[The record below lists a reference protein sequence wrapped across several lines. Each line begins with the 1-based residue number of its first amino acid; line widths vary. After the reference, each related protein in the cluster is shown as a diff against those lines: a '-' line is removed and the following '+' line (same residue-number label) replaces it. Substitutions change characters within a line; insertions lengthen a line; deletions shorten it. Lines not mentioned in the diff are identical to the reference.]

1 MASMKA
7 GVAVLEALRAE
18 GIEYIFGLVG
28 TTTNSIVTEMVDRK
42 DIIFVDP
49 RHEEGAAFMAYGYSR
64 ASGKPAACVTTSG
77 PGTINL
83 ATGIAL
89 AWKGRAPIVV
99 IAGDVARD
107 YIYRDGA
114 QAFDLVNIFAPFTKL
129 SRQVNKSE
137 RIVEM
142 LHDALR
148 TALTGKRG
156 PVCVDIPRDLL
167 DNPSVDTD
175 ITPPSAYRAVDQRI
189 PGDAAA
195 IERAAA
201 LIAQAQ
207 RPLLLAGGGIVDS
220 EATED
225 ATALAELWN
234 MALVPSYGHNDVVPN
249 SHRLFVGPAGGRG
262 AGEAAQAM
270 HRADVIVALGTRL
283 NQATTHWNWS
293 VLDRATKIVQVDIDP
308 QEIGRNFPV
317 AVGIV
322 GDAKAVAQQLL
333 AALRAKVGG
342 GNGTNAAW
350 RREVEE
356 LAAKRRARL
365 ETETSL
371 SGDPMMPQRVFPE
384 LNKVLPRD
392 CMVTLDAGIAPGL
405 AYDRLRFEL
414 PRTFFNYAGHGGLGM
429 GYCVGLGTKLGRP
442 DRPAISL
449 QGDGGFLYTSG
460 EINTAVRW
468 NIPLVSIVLNNRCH
482 GAEKAQQQRYF
493 GARYIGVDLANPRL
507 DRLAEAY
514 GARGFYVTR
523 PEEIG
528 DAVTAAFKSGGP
540 CVIEIPVAEYFPTAA
555 PTPGGAGGGH

>member
-7 GVAVLEALRAE
+7 GIAVIEALRAE
-18 GIEYIFGLVG
+18 GIEYTFGIVG
-28 TTTNSIVTEMVDRK
+28 TTTNSIVTEMAGRENIK
-42 DIIFVDP
+42 FVDS

-64 ASGKPAACVTTSG
+64 ASGKPAACITTSG

-83 ATGIAL
+83 ATGVAL
-89 AWKGRAPIVV
+89 AWKGRAPVIV

-148 TALTGKRG
+148 MALTGKRG
-156 PVCVDIPRDLL
+156 PVFLDIPRDLL
-167 DNPSVDTD
+167 DNQTIEAE

-195 IERAAA
+195 IDRAVA
-201 LIAQAQ
+201 LLAQAE
-207 RPLLLAGGGIVDS
+207 RPLLLAGGGIVDA
-220 EATED
+220 EATDD
-225 ATALAELWN
+225 AVALAELAD
-234 MALVPSYGHNDVVPN
+234 MALVPSYGHNDVIPN
-249 SHRLFVGPAGGRG
+249 SHKLFVGPAGGRG
-262 AGEAAQAM
+262 SGEAATAI
-270 HRADVIVALGTRL
+270 HRADVILALGTRL

-293 VLDRATKIVQVDIDP
+293 VLNRATRIVQVDVDA

-322 GDAKAVAQQLL
+322 GDAKAVAQQLI
-333 AALRAKVGG
+333 AALRAKSPPSRS
-342 GNGTNAAW
+342 TW
-350 RREVEE
+350 RREIED

-365 ETETSL
+365 EAEHSL
-371 SGDPMMPQRVFPE
+371 TGDPMMPQRVFPE

-405 AYDRLRFEL
+405 AYDRLEFER

-442 DRPAISL
+442 DRPAIAL

-493 GARYIGVDLANPRL
+493 GARYIGVDLVNPRL
-507 DRLAEAY
+507 DKLAQAY

-523 PEEIG
+523 PDEIG
-528 DAVTAAFKSGGP
+528 DAVTAALKSAGP

-555 PTPGGAGGGH
+555 PTPGGSAGGH

>member
-7 GVAVLEALRAE
+7 GIAVLEALRAE
-18 GIEYIFGLVG
+18 GIEYTFGVVG

-42 DIIFVDP
+42 DVIFVDT

-64 ASGKPAACVTTSG
+64 ASGKPAACITTSG

-83 ATGIAL
+83 ATGVAL
-89 AWKGRAPIVV
+89 AWKGRAPVVV

-156 PVCVDIPRDLL
+156 PVFLDIPRDLL
-167 DNPSVDTD
+167 DNQTVDAD

-201 LIAQAQ
+201 LIAQAE

-225 ATALAELWN
+225 AIALAELKN

-249 SHRLFVGPAGGRG
+249 SHRLFVGPSGGRG
-262 AGEAAQAM
+262 SGEAAQAI

-293 VLDRATKIVQVDIDP
+293 VVNRATRIVQVDVDA

-333 AALRAKVGG
+333 AAVRAKGG
-342 GNGTNAAW
+342 GDGTNAAW

-365 ETETSL
+365 ETERSL

-405 AYDRLRFEL
+405 AYDRLQFEL

-468 NIPLVSIVLNNRCH
+468 NIPLVSIVLNNGCH

-523 PEEIG
+523 PDEIG
-528 DAVTAAFKSGGP
+528 DAVTAALKCGQP

-555 PTPGGAGGGH
+555 PTPGGASGGH